1 MKAAILGYGTV
12 GSGAYECLA
21 RAGYEV
27 KKVLDIQRHDELGS
41 MTMQIRCGGPIGGI
55 TCVSNA
61 VGNVRGYV
69 LEPHVPLME
78 KYPGKLD
85 VGATVGTDG
94 TMTIIRDLQM
104 KEPYV
109 GSRT

>member
-41 MTMQIRCGGPIGGI
+41 VWTSDINDI
-55 TCVSNA
+55 
-61 VGNVRGYV
+61 
-69 LEPHVPLME
+69 
-78 KYPGKLD
+78 
-85 VGATVGTDG
+85 
-94 TMTIIRDLQM
+94 
-104 KEPYV
+104 
-109 GSRT
+109 